1 MSDGFSHLDQERTRS
16 EGKTG
21 IPAPGGVAAT
31 PLPFGRRE
39 VSIKG
44 RDLPTDPR
52 DLAIVEFAIPLWPA
66 GCELITG
73 RFQGT

>member
-1 MSDGFSHLDQERTRS
+1 MASVILTRNEPDPRARPASPHLVEW
-16 EGKTG
+16 
-21 IPAPGGVAAT
+21 PAA

-66 GCELITG
+66 GSELITG